1 MEIYDYHHLRDE
13 FLGKLNVP
21 TPTIYWLDVR
31 EIPPQPFREV
41 LITGPTQKHA
51 IAYMDNQARCWV
63 SGDERIGFN
72 AMPHWMH
79 LPKSPFYEEEA
90 PKG

>member
-79 LPKSPFYEEEA
+79 LPRSPFYEEA
-90 PKG
+90 QKR

>member
-1 MEIYDYHHLRDE
+1 MESYDYHHLRDE

-21 TPTIYWLDVR
+21 SPTIYWLDVR
-31 EIPPQPFREV
+31 EIPPQQFREV

>member
-21 TPTIYWLDVR
+21 SPTIYWLDVR

-79 LPKSPFYEEEA
+79 LPRSPFYEEA
-90 PKG
+90 QKR